1 MARERIKATEA
12 DIETEGAN
20 EQMELIP
27 ELDMKNG
34 THKTIVRTARAFYK
48 AKAERDEVL
57 TTAKEKM
64 DGFKS
69 KLISVMHEAKI
80 DKFKF
85 KGMKVSLVPAKEN
98 VQVKMEGDE
107 DVQVDDE

>member
-1 MARERIKATEA
+1 MARTKIDTSKANLDE
-12 DIETEGAN
+12 EPN

-27 ELDMKNG
+27 ELDMKNA
-34 THKTIVRTARAFYK
+34 THKTIVRSARAFYK

-64 DGFKS
+64 DGYRE
-69 KLISVMHEAKI
+69 KLLASMHEAKI
-80 DKFKF
+80 DKFQF
-85 KGMKVSLVPAKEN
+85 KGLKASIVPAKEK

-107 DVQVDDE
+107 VEVGEDE